1 MVIAGLQKLTLL
13 DYPGYTACTIFT
25 KGCNFRC
32 HFCHNSALVENK
44 PSEII
49 SEAEVFDFLQS
60 RRGKLDGVCI
70 SGGEPTLQSD
80 ICEFASKIKD
90 MGFLVKI
97 DTNGSNFEVLK
108 ALVQNKLCD
117 YVAMDIKTS
126 LANYS
131 KIAGA
136 EVDVSEIQKS
146 ISFLLSSSIPYEF
159 RTTVVHPYHWAQD
172 FYDIAKLIAGAE
184 KYYLQQFKD
193 SGAVLDAGCSAY
205 NAKEMQEFLQIVK
218 NNGVPNAFIRGMD
231 L

>member
-25 KGCNFRC
+25 NGCNFRC
-32 HFCHNSALVENK
+32 HFCHNSALVAGRA
-44 PSEII
+44 SEII
-49 SEAEVFDFLQS
+49 SETQIFEFLQS
-60 RRGKLDGVCI
+60 RKGKLDGVCI

-80 ICEFASKIKD
+80 ICEFAKHVKD

-97 DTNGSNFEVLK
+97 DTNGSNYEVLK
-108 ALVQNKLCD
+108 KLVQNKLCD

-136 EVDVSEIQKS
+136 EVDLNQIKKS
-146 ISFLLSSSIPYEF
+146 ISFLLSSGVDYEF
-159 RTTVVHPYHWAQD
+159 RTTVVHPYHWAED
-172 FYDIAKLIAGAE
+172 FYEIAKLISGA
-184 KYYLQQFKD
+184 KRYYLQQFKD
-193 SGAVLDAGCSAY
+193 SGAVLKGGCSAY
-205 NAKEMQEFLQIVK
+205 NVKEMQEFLQIVK
-218 NNGVPNAFIRGMD
+218 QNGVPNAQLRGID